1 MKINREVAKQ
11 ALLTGEP
18 LKNIVN
24 RCVGKTTQAI
34 FYAIA
39 LSYENFG
46 KPVLVDDP
54 DTRTVRDEHW
64 LLDEVQK
71 VLLKNNLTAIT
82 AHRRHNG
89 QVLITNTFAENLT

>member
-24 RCVGKTTQAI
+24 RCVGKTAQAI
-34 FYAIA
+34 F
-39 LSYENFG
+39 
-46 KPVLVDDP
+46 VDDP
-54 DTRTVRDEHW
+54 DTHVVRDQHW
-64 LLDEVQK
+64 LLNEVQK